1 MGWSD
6 DTTGAGMRGV
16 LVWGE
21 RQFEISEFQIS
32 DVVRQQKGKSK
43 GVKQKPKAKARAR
56 RRR

>member
-1 MGWSD
+1 VASLLMGWSD

-43 GVKQKPKAKARAR
+43 GVKQKRKAKA
-56 RRR
+56 